1 MTDELGDLEA
11 TIVTSSINFYG
22 ENNIIDIQGSHQ
34 QNIARGTTDP
44 EIESV
49 HLSNLLNN
57 CIS

>member
-1 MTDELGDLEA
+1 MSHLIVFWKAIVVKTGKDECFVEGLTVGNLL
-11 TIVTSSINFYG
+11 
-22 ENNIIDIQGSHQ
+22 

-57 CIS
+57 SIIS